1 VVELRVNGGKRAE
14 VKVGEPVFFSAHIQV
29 PPGAGKVVDAE
40 WDFKGEGDHY
50 VAAQIGH
57 IRPAVQLW
65 ATYTFSEPGTYF
77 PVLRATSQR
86 EGDPNTPWARIE
98 NLDRVRVVVKPHV
111 HHGWRGHHGE
121 DR

>member
-1 VVELRVNGGKRAE
+1 MSQESNSREFEERAADSGKRIE
-14 VKVGEPVFFSAHIQV
+14 KPENPGSAS
-29 PPGAGKVVDAE
+29 AN
-40 WDFKGEGDHY
+40 FKGDS
-50 VAAQIGH
+50 
-57 IRPAVQLW
+57 RTQLW